1 MNLGRQM
8 LEAVGDLEPTGDDPD
23 GEFAQGAFAI
33 LTAALGKLPEARRE
47 ALLAKIEDG
56 DLRRAVE
63 DYMARY
69 GRFTSD
75 APAPIAVS
83 ESRKWTGALIRQYPV
98 TSGLCRPQALTA
110 TQRLH
115 PNA

>member
-1 MNLGRQM
+1 MNLGRQT

-69 GRFTSD
+69 
-75 APAPIAVS
+75 A
-83 ESRKWTGALIRQYPV
+83 ALQAMRQRQSLYPRA
-98 TSGLCRPQALTA
+98 GNGQA
-110 TQRLH
+110 H
-115 PNA
+115 